1 MQGARDYEMQFN
13 NILKKEEYRKYD
25 AYNQSFCF
33 NYFCVLEDILTNTFS
48 IGTKNSL
55 CEGLSMHRATLDIN
69 SWMRDWNPET
79 NSFSSRLTPKSF
91 RSKVKVMLV
100 PDFFRT

>member
-33 NYFCVLEDILTNTFS
+33 NYFCVLEDILTNTFQ
-48 IGTKNSL
+48 
-55 CEGLSMHRATLDIN
+55 
-69 SWMRDWNPET
+69 
-79 NSFSSRLTPKSF
+79 
-91 RSKVKVMLV
+91 
-100 PDFFRT
+100 

>member
-33 NYFCVLEDILTNTFS
+33 NYFCVLEDILTNTFQQEPRIVCAKAYQCIEPLWTS
-48 IGTKNSL
+48 TVG
-55 CEGLSMHRATLDIN
+55 
-69 SWMRDWNPET
+69 
-79 NSFSSRLTPKSF
+79 
-91 RSKVKVMLV
+91 
-100 PDFFRT
+100 